1 MTALLRRSRRIASFS
16 RKKRKGVG
24 RKKLIEFS
32 LDGDRSTS
40 GTSMVQR
47 LISERNGEPL
57 AEERSHNANRLI
69 YVARYAVHCSEER
82 KIN

>member
-1 MTALLRRSRRIASFS
+1 MTALLRRSRRAVSFS
-16 RKKRKGVG
+16 CKKEKVLG
-24 RKKLIEFS
+24 KKILS
-32 LDGDRSTS
+32 SSPST
-40 GTSMVQR
+40 GIVARVERPVQR